1 VSRRIR
7 VLVADDH
14 ARTRADVCNVLE
26 DSESFTVCADVGDA
40 AAAIEAALSEQPD
53 LCLLDIGMPGNGI
66 AAAWEITARLPETK
80 VVMLT
85 VSQDDRDL
93 FASLRAGASGYLIKD
108 LKPGELLTGLEMVA
122 AGEAA
127 MSPRTVARVLEEF
140 RDRAAKRRSIV
151 APSTD
156 SSLTSREWEILNLLR
171 NGLSTAE
178 IADRLVVTTATVRT
192 HILSAL
198 RKLRLP
204 DRESAIRFF
213 EEK

>member
-14 ARTRADVCNVLE
+14 ARTRADLCNVLE
-26 DSESFTVCADVGDA
+26 DSDSFTVCADVGDA

-127 MSPRTVARVLEEF
+127 MSPRMVARVLQEF

-151 APSTD
+151 APSAD
-156 SSLTSREWEILNLLR
+156 SSLTSREWEILHLLR

-178 IADRLVVTTATVRT
+178 IADRLVVTPATVRT